1 MAVQSNMIDSS
12 LSGCCTFRPDVG
24 GATHE
29 GGGGLHHKRLIAPTS
44 AEEGSRSRP
53 EPAFQPAS
61 TALWWTWVWH
71 HRWPVAFLRSEAM
84 MLDRTLCNIRI
95 GAMIHQ
101 RMLLEYSKIIF
112 SGREM

>member
-1 MAVQSNMIDSS
+1 
-12 LSGCCTFRPDVG
+12 
-24 GATHE
+24 
-29 GGGGLHHKRLIAPTS
+29 
-44 AEEGSRSRP
+44 
-53 EPAFQPAS
+53 
-61 TALWWTWVWH
+61 
-71 HRWPVAFLRSEAM
+71 LRSEAM